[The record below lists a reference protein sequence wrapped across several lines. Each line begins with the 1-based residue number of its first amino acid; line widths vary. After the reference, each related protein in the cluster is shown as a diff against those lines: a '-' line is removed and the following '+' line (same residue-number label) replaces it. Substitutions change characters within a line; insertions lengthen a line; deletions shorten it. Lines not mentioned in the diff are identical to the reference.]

1 VLDDGAKNAV
11 KAILE
16 TGSKSE
22 KAVKL
27 YDMCMDTATVNSLG
41 AAPLLP
47 LLRSL
52 RTSLESASSPVE
64 SSVALL
70 HKRGISS
77 FFNVYVDA
85 DPVQPTLYSLTMEQ
99 GGLTLTTKDYYV
111 RAKYDSVRKGFQ
123 ALVEKVFTAMSRD
136 KNTDL
141 TAELDRLGINSASA
155 AQVAADVF
163 DVEMQ
168 IANASNF
175 MDELRNSE
183 ANYNPTTLS
192 AMTNVGFSFVEWSQL
207 ITSAPVLTNVIT
219 TTRTYF
225 PAISSIIS
233 RLKAPSQYV
242 KFKRYMAWR
251 AVLPTLPALSKTY
264 VDLDFA
270 FFGQTISGKI
280 DPPQRSTFC
289 VSTVNS
295 LLGFEVGRIYVEKF
309 FSPQQRAAVEDL
321 AARIENVFGAGLPK
335 WLTAAGRAAALGKL
349 AMVKSKIGYPGAGEW
364 KNYSAYVV
372 EPSQLAQTLINM
384 AAAEEASSF
393 AKVYSAVNKKEW
405 FMTPQTVNAYY
416 NPSSNDINFPA
427 AILQPPFFSDSY
439 PAEMNYGA
447 LGMVVGHELTHGFDD
462 DGRRFDG
469 DGKLDPA
476 FWPAADVQSFD
487 SKARC
492 VADQYSGFTMKFAD
506 GSTEQVN
513 GNLTLGENLADLGG
527 IELAF
532 RALQQHFADRGAS
545 PRLVPELS
553 SNQLFFVAFAQG
565 WCGRVT
571 DKLAKQ
577 RLSSDPHSPGPWRV
591 RGSVMNSQ
599 AFAQTFGCCP
609 QSKMNP
615 SSKCAVW
622 TDDA

>member
-22 KAVKL
+22 KPVQL
-27 YDMCMDTATVNSLG
+27 YDMCMDTDKIDSLG
-41 AAPLLP
+41 AAPLL
-47 LLRSL
+47 LLLQSL
-52 RTSLESASSPVE
+52 RASLELPAYPTE
-64 SSVALL
+64 RSVAFL
-70 HKRGISS
+70 HNRGISS

-85 DPVQPTLYSLTMEQ
+85 DPVTPTRYSLTMEQ
-99 GGLTLTTKDYYV
+99 GGMTLESKTDYVSEARAGVRTGFLTFVENVFKAMCLDAALTT
-111 RAKYDSVRKGFQ
+111 
-123 ALVEKVFTAMSRD
+123 
-136 KNTDL
+136 
-141 TAELDRLGINSASA
+141 ELSALGIDSATA
-155 AQVAADVF
+155 TQAAADVF

-168 IANASNF
+168 IANVANF
-175 MDELRNSE
+175 KDELRNSE

-192 AMTNVGFSFVEWSQL
+192 AMENSGFSFLNWALSISNPAL
-207 ITSAPVLTNVIT
+207 SNVIT

-233 RLKAPSQYV
+233 RLKSSQL
-242 KFKRYMAWR
+242 KRYMVWR

-264 VDLDFA
+264 ADFDFG
-270 FFGQTISGKI
+270 FFGQLVSGKSS
-280 DPPQRSTFC
+280 PPQRSTFC
-289 VSTVNS
+289 VTSVNS

-321 AARIENVFGAGLPK
+321 AARIENAFGAGLPK

-349 AMVKSKIGYPGAGEW
+349 AMLKSKIGYPGAGEW
-364 KNYSAYVV
+364 KDYSAYVIQ
-372 EPSQLAQTLINM
+372 PFQFAQTLMGM
-384 AAAEEASSF
+384 AMAEEASSF
-393 AKVYSAVNKKEW
+393 AKVNSDVNKREW

-439 PAEMNYGA
+439 PSEMNYGA
-447 LGMVVGHELTHGFDD
+447 LGMVVGHELTHGVDD
-462 DGRRFDG
+462 DGRRFYG
-469 DGKLDPA
+469 DGKLDPS

-487 SKARC
+487 LKAQC
-492 VADQYSGFTMKFAD
+492 VADQYSGFTMRFAD

-532 RALQQHFADRGAS
+532 RALQQHFADRGSS

-571 DKLAKQ
+571 DELAKV
-577 RLSSDPHSPGPWRV
+577 RLSSDPHSPGAFRV
-591 RGSVMNSQ
+591 RGSVMNSR
-599 AFAQTFGCCP
+599 AFARAFGCCGG
-609 QSKMNP
+609 SKMNP

-622 TDDA
+622 TDDS